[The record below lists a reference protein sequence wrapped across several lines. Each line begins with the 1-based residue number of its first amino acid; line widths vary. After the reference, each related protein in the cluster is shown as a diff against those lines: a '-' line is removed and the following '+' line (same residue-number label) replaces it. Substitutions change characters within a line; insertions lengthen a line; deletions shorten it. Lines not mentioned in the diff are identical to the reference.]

1 MLNIDKAKLTGVKKP
16 AGIYLIAVAVLVAVY
31 FAINSFFVPKFDVM
45 IVWHVLD
52 VLMLT
57 GLGLALFFNYVYK
70 RDAADRDE
78 TAGIT
83 RRYLEANVLF
93 FVTAGLMLAFL
104 HNWFFLLADG
114 NASLTTYVWNA
125 WTVIDVVLPIIFGVT
140 GCRLMREGA

>member
-78 TAGIT
+78 SARASPAGT
-83 RRYLEANVLF
+83 LRP
-93 FVTAGLMLAFL
+93 TC
-104 HNWFFLLADG
+104 
-114 NASLTTYVWNA
+114 SSS
-125 WTVIDVVLPIIFGVT
+125 
-140 GCRLMREGA
+140 